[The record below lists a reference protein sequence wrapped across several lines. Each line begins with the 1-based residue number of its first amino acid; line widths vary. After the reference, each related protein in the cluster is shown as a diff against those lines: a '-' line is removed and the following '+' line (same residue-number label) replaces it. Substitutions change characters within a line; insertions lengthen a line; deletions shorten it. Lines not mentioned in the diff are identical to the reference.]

1 MATSASP
8 ALKLAAA
15 GEAATGLALLVAP
28 AWVIAWLLGGAAAG
42 VAVMAARV
50 LGIALLALALAL
62 ACWPGP
68 PRRGMLAYG
77 VGVAAYLG
85 WLGASGAATGPLLWP
100 AVLLHAVLALALT
113 RERPAGS

>member
-28 AWVIAWLLGGAAAG
+28 TWVVAWLLGGAAAG

-50 LGIALLALALAL
+50 LGIALLALALA
-62 ACWPGP
+62 CWPGP
-68 PRRGMLAYG
+68 PRRGMRVYS
-77 VGVAAYLG
+77 VGVALYLG
-85 WLGASGAATGPLLWP
+85 ALGLSGAATGPLLWP
-100 AVLLHAVLALALT
+100 AVLLHGVLALALT